1 MHPPFYPVA
10 LYQSGTPFH
19 CAQNGSGLSLSYT
32 AVYEVWIGYCRID
45 KFCSSV
51 FVPVRIIWKRY
62 FIPGCRVQG
71 LVSAQRSHT
80 ARQKKRHTDPS
91 WQDPP
96 RFKKREQTD
105 PPHFS
110 SNRERPLKLSNT
122 EKGPL
127 KVSNTEWDLSPS
139 DKDRFSPLS
148 WPTTWPKVTQGK
160 INATLFNL
168 SSWPGSS
175 YP

>member
-1 MHPPFYPVA
+1 MSCNIDLLSFYPVA
-10 LYQSGTPFH
+10 PCIRLFIRSPFTSPKHLFIALRMGQGHHYPTQLYMRY
-19 CAQNGSGLSLSYT
+19 A
-32 AVYEVWIGYCRID
+32 YCRND

-80 ARQKKRHTDPS
+80 ARQKRDTQTHLDKTHPAS
-91 WQDPP
+91 
-96 RFKKREQTD
+96 KKREQTD

-122 EKGPL
+122 ER
-127 KVSNTEWDLSPS
+127 DLS
-139 DKDRFSPLS
+139 KSP
-148 WPTTWPKVTQGK
+148 TQRGTSHHLTK
-160 INATLFNL
+160 TASHRYLDQQCDHK
-168 SSWPGSS
+168 
-175 YP
+175 